1 MKRLLFCAI
10 GLTMCVAF
18 APQATADLD
27 DGLIGYWPMDD
38 TTMVAPEGRGMDW
51 ATPKTPEV
59 IFGGYA
65 SIPETTME
73 VDGKVGNALDM
84 SNVTDAINF
93 DGVDIGT
100 SDFTFA
106 CWVKY
111 DARLNAG
118 SSNFLYQDG
127 GGGQVRL
134 QVQINNFGH
143 GDSCSDG
150 TGWER
155 LAMWIE
161 DGSGGNGGMTSQM
174 AATSGRKMG
183 WIHVAGVIDRD
194 NNDNSRFFTD
204 GFPLDTTCGNGLAA
218 GAGANLSSAAT
229 GQTLHIEG
237 NWGGQID
244 EFVLYNRALSDAE
257 VDEIFL
263 RGRAGLAVVE
273 SAAGHVSDGV
283 NAGGGAAGAD
293 GADGADGA
301 AGSDGA
307 DGADGAAG
315 SDGADGATGPQGPQG
330 KQGPA
335 GQDASC
341 VDCADVE
348 SAVFD
353 VVCKVFQGEIAPSSK
368 DAVIECVQSIG
379 VLALLGTEVCDDTD
393 CLGTIMANVDNLIA
407 EKSGE

>member
-1 MKRLLFCAI
+1 
-10 GLTMCVAF
+10 MCVAF
-18 APQATADLD
+18 APRATADLE

-38 TTMVAPEGRGMDW
+38 TTMVPPAGRGFDW

-65 SIPETTME
+65 SIPEPTME

-84 SNVTDAINF
+84 SNTPDPINF

-100 SDFTFA
+100 GDFTFA
-106 CWVKY
+106 CWVK
-111 DARLNAG
+111 NPSG
-118 SSNFLYQDG
+118 NNFLYQDG

-143 GDSCSDG
+143 GSDCSDG

-174 AATSGRKMG
+174 GATFGRKLG

-194 NNDNSRFFTD
+194 NDANSKFFTD
-204 GFPLDTTCGNGLAA
+204 GFSLETTCGNGLAA
-218 GAGANLSSAAT
+218 GAGANLSEATT

-237 NWGGQID
+237 GWGGQID

-257 VDEIFL
+257 VEEIFL
-263 RGRAGLAVVE
+263 RGRAGLAVVD

-293 GADGADGA
+293 GSDGSDGAAGADGA

-307 DGADGAAG
+307 AGADGAA
-315 SDGADGATGPQGPQG
+315 GPQGPQG

-407 EKSGE
+407 EKTGE